1 MTPWNADL
9 FEELSLFAAEHHRN
23 QVVPNGKGLPYYL
36 HLTQVCNRA
45 MRAAAERTEL
55 DVDLIMACAIL
66 HDVIEDCATTP
77 QLHEK
82 ISNEIRRKFGEL
94 VLNGVLALS
103 KREIVDV
110 SGNRDKAAMMR
121 DSLDR
126 ILLQGHE
133 VWVVKLADR
142 ICNLQPPPPHWK
154 DEKKRAYLVEAQEIH
169 AALHPASPILA
180 NELLQRIIRYESFI
194 KIIE

>member
-9 FEELSLFAAEHHRN
+9 FEELSLFAAEHHRS
-23 QVVPNGKGLPYYL
+23 QEVPNGKGLPYYL

-45 MRAAAERTEL
+45 MRAAIDRPEL

-66 HDVIEDCATTP
+66 HDVIEDCASTP
-77 QLHEK
+77 QLHEE
-82 ISNEIRRKFGEL
+82 ISNEIRHKFGEL

-103 KREIVDV
+103 KKEILDS
-110 SGNRDKAAMMR
+110 SGNRDKAAMMM

-126 ILLQGHE
+126 ILLQQHE
-133 VWVVKLADR
+133 VWAVKLADR

-154 DEKKRAYLVEAQEIH
+154 DKKKLAYLAEAQEIY

-180 NELLQRIIRYESFI
+180 NELLHRMKRYKGYI
-194 KIIE
+194 NTIE